1 MRQTISHVLFS
12 FANILPKVPQRR
24 MWAPRKFRMS
34 TTGVVGQEQGDQ
46 WPKAQAETLKVS
58 VERIGQ

>member
-1 MRQTISHVLFS
+1 
-12 FANILPKVPQRR
+12 